1 MTLQIVR
8 ALRKLVKPEP
18 HVPVNLI
25 PLARACVCVES
36 TCEMVWHADEAQRCP
51 ACGSDGGED
60 GRREVV
66 IPELTWGQW
75 GAILIPLYVLLI
87 LWIQWCMRKSR
98 GGR

>member
-18 HVPVNLI
+18 HVPMNLI

-51 ACGSDGGED
+51 ACGSDGVPLALRESPKAQAA
-60 GRREVV
+60 RR
-66 IPELTWGQW
+66 
-75 GAILIPLYVLLI
+75 AVLL
-87 LWIQWCMRKSR
+87 LAAARMAEKME
-98 GGR
+98 GGKW

>member
-18 HVPVNLI
+18 HVPMNLI

-51 ACGSDGGED
+51 ACGSDGVPLALRESPKAQAA
-60 GRREVV
+60 RRAVMLRAAARMAEKM
-66 IPELTWGQW
+66 E
-75 GAILIPLYVLLI
+75 
-87 LWIQWCMRKSR
+87 
-98 GGR
+98 GGKW